1 MLVIQGFRGTPNGVI
16 GVQVFTFIDFRV
28 PLGAS
33 RGPLWRHVC
42 DFSLI
47 WGVEMGDGFQ
57 VHFFSDPGMEMMP
70 GCRGCMCYN
79 HSKNKCFRDIS
90 LFSRIHEFSVSSEG
104 FRCHFGDFW
113 WPWTHF

>member
-1 MLVIQGFRGTPNGVI
+1 MDTLGSRCSFLLILGCLWGV
-16 GVQVFTFIDFRV
+16 
-28 PLGAS
+28 S

-90 LFSRIHEFSVSSEG
+90 LFPRIREFSVSREG

-113 WPWTHF
+113 